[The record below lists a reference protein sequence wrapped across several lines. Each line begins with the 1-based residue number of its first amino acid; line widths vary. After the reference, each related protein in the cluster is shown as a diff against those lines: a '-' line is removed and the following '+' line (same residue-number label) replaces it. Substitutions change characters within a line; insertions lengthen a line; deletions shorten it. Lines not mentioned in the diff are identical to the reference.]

1 MSEGAERTSVKT
13 YVPRWQKEEWVSDAE
28 ELDMTQSEFVRAM
41 VQAGRQNIQIGAGEG
56 GSEDLDPGGDGVET
70 GLKEDV
76 RSCLES
82 EGTLG
87 WDELLAAV
95 TDDVED
101 RVEEAIQ
108 SLEDEGAVR
117 YRPREGGYT
126 LVDE

>member
-1 MSEGAERTSVKT
+1 MSEDEERTSVKT
-13 YVPRWQKEEWVSDAE
+13 YVPRWQKEEWVSDAQ

-41 VQAGRQNIQIGAGEG
+41 VQAGRRNINIGVEEG
-56 GSEDLDPGGDGVET
+56 GSGGVGPRGDGVET
-70 GLKEDV
+70 GLESDV

-82 EGTLG
+82 EGTLD

-101 RVEEAIQ
+101 QVEAAIQ
-108 SLEDEGAVR
+108 SLEDEGVVR

-126 LVDE
+126 LVGE